1 MTIHPTMM
9 TGRIYVL
16 KYKGDLKTKYEQF
29 RKMAR
34 TMDMEFEGDLEKGHF
49 NGGPYVAGFH
59 ISFKGSYKVRGNEIE
74 ITILEKP
81 ALVTWEL
88 VESTLKKFVLDD

>member
-1 MTIHPTMM
+1 M

-16 KYKGDLKTKYEQF
+16 KYNGDPKLKYEQF
-29 RKMAR
+29 RKMAQ
-34 TMDMEFEGDLEKGHF
+34 TIDMDFEGDVVKGHF

-59 ISFKGSYKVRGNEIE
+59 IGFKGSYEVKNGKIE

-81 ALVTWEL
+81 ALVSWEL
-88 VESTLKKFVLDD
+88 VESTLKKFVMED

>member
-1 MTIHPTMM
+1 MMM

-16 KYKGDLKTKYEQF
+16 KYKGDPKMKYEQF

-34 TMDMEFEGDLEKGHF
+34 TIDMDFEGDVEKGHF

-59 ISFKGSYKVRGNEIE
+59 IGFKGSYEVKEARSRSPYSRSQPWSPGSWWRA
-74 ITILEKP
+74 P
-81 ALVTWEL
+81 
-88 VESTLKKFVLDD
+88 

>member
-1 MTIHPTMM
+1 MM

-16 KYKGDLKTKYEQF
+16 KVKGDIKTKLEQF
-29 RKMAR
+29 QKMAR
-34 TMDMEFEGDLEKGHF
+34 TIDMEYEGDLEKGHF

-59 ISFKGSYKVRGNEIE
+59 ISFMGKYEVKGDEIE
-74 ITILEKP
+74 VTIFEKP

-88 VESTLKKFVLDD
+88 VESVLKRFIMEE

>member
-1 MTIHPTMM
+1 M

-16 KYKGDLKTKYEQF
+16 KYKGDPKLKYEQF
-29 RKMAR
+29 RKMAK
-34 TMDMEFEGDLEKGHF
+34 TIDMDFEGDVEKGHF

-59 ISFKGSYKVRGNEIE
+59 IRFKGYYEVKDGKIE

-88 VESTLKKFVLDD
+88 VESTLKKFVMED